1 MKPARLIEYVALHP
15 GLSATQIAKELK
27 LESGTISG
35 MLVKL
40 VGQKLLTRKPG
51 LGPRGGY
58 GYFSP
63 TPPKT
68 KTSWQRILAD
78 D

>member
-1 MKPARLIEYVALHP
+1 VKPARLVEYVALHP
-15 GLSATQIAKELK
+15 GLTATQIAKELGR
-27 LESGTISG
+27 EPGTISG
-35 MLVKL
+35 ILRRL
-40 VGQKLLTRKPG
+40 CDQKLLTRKDG
-51 LGPRGGY
+51 VGPRGGY